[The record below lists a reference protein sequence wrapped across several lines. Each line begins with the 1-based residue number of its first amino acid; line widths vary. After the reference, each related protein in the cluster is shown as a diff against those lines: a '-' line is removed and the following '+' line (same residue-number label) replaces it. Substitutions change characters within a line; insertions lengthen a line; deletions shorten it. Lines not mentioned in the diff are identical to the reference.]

1 MKAKDEINI
10 ITEVHQLQDVERSC
24 PSSRDGGHGDGT
36 MTNYQEVIAKLAT

>member
-36 MTNYQEVIAKLAT
+36 MTNGRKV